1 MYLLLTYK
9 DNELIDA
16 PEYFNSYEDAM
27 SEANKLAK
35 GCEDNTTFE
44 VFKLVDRHMGK
55 LKLNLNGM
63 NTAINIKTIGL
74 LLEDKKYVFNFSYRS

>member
-1 MYLLLTYK
+1 MYLLLTYE

-44 VFKLVDRHMGK
+44 VFKLVDRLHGQ
-55 LKLNLNGM
+55 
-63 NTAINIKTIGL
+63 ADIEDEFYINDYDL
-74 LLEDKKYVFNFSYRS
+74 RAYNFGIVD

>member
-1 MYLLLTYK
+1 MYLLLTYE

-44 VFKLVDRHMGK
+44 VFKLVDRLHGQVEIEPEWYEY
-55 LKLNLNGM
+55 GY
-63 NTAINIKTIGL
+63 
-74 LLEDKKYVFNFSYRS
+74 KYKNYRFAFGG